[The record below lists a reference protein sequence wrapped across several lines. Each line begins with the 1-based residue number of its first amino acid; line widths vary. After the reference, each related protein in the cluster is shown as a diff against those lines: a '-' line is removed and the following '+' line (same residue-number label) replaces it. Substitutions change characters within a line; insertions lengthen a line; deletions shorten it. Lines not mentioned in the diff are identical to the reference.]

1 MVPEETFGIVDSCG
15 ITKIL
20 RLTDVLY
27 ASFIATYYFF
37 LSNGNLKI

>member
-1 MVPEETFGIVDSCG
+1 MVPEETFKIVDSFV

-27 ASFIATYYFF
+27 ATFIATYYFF
-37 LSNGNLKI
+37 LINGNLKI